1 MPNTIN
7 TRIQLKYDTLSNWIL
22 SSTGTNAFKPL
33 KGEICIAE
41 IPKTNE
47 TQGNRTKYLDPP
59 AIGIK
64 VGDGTHTFQELPW
77 IQAIAGDV
85 YSWAKTENKPDY
97 DASEIKATERNGPTN
112 GSTVQAI
119 LTAVQNSL
127 ATLTGGESGQSIA
140 GQIVEAIQNLDYTD
154 TVETGKFVT
163 SVSETDGVISVTRDN
178 IAVVDIDGL
187 QDALDDL
194 QDALDT
200 KQDNLAFNG
209 TYDASSNK
217 VATESTVSSAISGLT
232 DTLTGT
238 PGAGKTITA
247 FDEVDGKVSAT
258 FSEIQ
263 ITESQV
269 TDLVDDLAKKAPLA
283 SPDFSGTPTAPT
295 AAAGTN
301 TKQIATTAFVKNA
314 VDTAT
319 AGLSGAMHYRGE
331 VSVIPPSPAPGIS
344 YASGDVVVLT
354 SSNKEY
360 VFNGTDWRELG
371 DEGSY
376 ALKTITIT
384 AGSGLTGGG
393 TLESNRT
400 ISHAVPAGATA
411 GEKGQTDGRKYVQK
425 ITTDEFGHITGVTT
439 GEETVINTTY
449 TFEEGTTNGA
459 FSVTSSDG
467 NGTAQSVAIHGLGS
481 AAYKDTAAALDGPIN
496 SDKLPTAG
504 QVTAALSNKVD
515 KETGKGLSTNDYTTD
530 EKTKLSGIE
539 TGAQVNTIEKITV
552 PSDSGTGADKKLT
565 ITNKT
570 VKLAKIAET
579 GSIYNVTESN
589 KINNVDFLIFN
600 CGSAST
606 LIDNFT
612 AGG

>member
-1 MPNTIN
+1 MPNIIN

-22 SSTGTNAFKPL
+22 SSTGANPFKPL

-41 IPKTNE
+41 IPAGTNNSGL
-47 TQGNRTKYLDPP
+47 TPP
-59 AIGIK
+59 SIGIK

-77 IQAIAGDV
+77 IQAVAGDV
-85 YSWAKTENKPDY
+85 YGWAKAENKPNY
-97 DASEIKATERNGPTN
+97 DASEIAATERNGQTN

-140 GQIVEAIQNLDYTD
+140 GQITAAIQNLDYTD
-154 TVETGKFVT
+154 TAEDGKFVT

-178 IAVVDIDGL
+178 IAVVDIVGL
-187 QDALDDL
+187 QDALD
-194 QDALDT
+194 A

-209 TYDASSNK
+209 TYNSSSNK
-217 VATESTVSSAISGLT
+217 VATESTVNSAISGLT

-247 FDEVDGKVSAT
+247 FDEVDGKVSAA
-258 FSEIQ
+258 FSDIQ
-263 ITESQV
+263 INESQV
-269 TDLVDDLAKKAPLA
+269 TNLTTHLDAKAPLA
-283 SPDFSGTPTAPT
+283 SPALTGTPTAPT
-295 AAAGTN
+295 ADAGTN
-301 TKQIATTAFVKNA
+301 NTQIATTAFVKDA

-331 VSVIPPSPAPGIS
+331 VNAIPPASGT

-360 VFNGTDWRELG
+360 VFNGTSWREFG

-376 ALKTITIT
+376 ALKTITVT
-384 AGSGLTGGG
+384 GNDGLSGGG

-400 ISHAVPAGATA
+400 ISHAVPDGATA
-411 GEKGQTDGRKYVQK
+411 GEKGQIGRKYIQK
-425 ITTDEFGHITGVTT
+425 ITTDKFGHITGVTT
-439 GEETVINTTY
+439 GEETVTDTTY

-459 FSVTSSDG
+459 FSVTPIG
-467 NGTAQSVAIHGLGS
+467 GTAQSIAIHGLGS
-481 AAYKDTAAALDGPIN
+481 AAYKDVAAAIDNSTN

-552 PSDSGTGADKKLT
+552 PSDSGTGTDKELT
-565 ITNKT
+565 ITDKT
-570 VKLAKIAET
+570 IKLAKIAET
-579 GSIYNVTESN
+579 GSIYDVTESN
-589 KINNVDFLIFN
+589 NINNVDFLVFN

-612 AGG
+612 TGG

>member
-22 SSTGTNAFKPL
+22 SSTGANSFKPL

-41 IPKTNE
+41 IPAGTNNSGL
-47 TQGNRTKYLDPP
+47 TPP
-59 AIGIK
+59 SIGIK

-77 IQAIAGDV
+77 IQAVAGDV
-85 YSWAKTENKPDY
+85 YSWAKAENKPDY
-97 DASEIKATERNGPTN
+97 NASEIKATERNGQTN

-127 ATLTGGESGQSIA
+127 ATLTGGESSQSIA
-140 GQIVEAIQNLDYTD
+140 SQITAAIQNLDYTD
-154 TVETGKFVT
+154 TAETGKFVT
-163 SVSETDGVISVTRDN
+163 SVSETDGVISVTHDS
-178 IAVVDIDGL
+178 IAVVDIVGL
-187 QDALDDL
+187 QDALD
-194 QDALDT
+194 A

-209 TYDASSNK
+209 TYNSSSNK

-258 FSEIQ
+258 FSDIQ
-263 ITESQV
+263 VTESQV
-269 TDLVDDLAKKAPLA
+269 TNLVSDLALKAPLA
-283 SPDFSGTPTAPT
+283 SPSFSGTPTAPT

-301 TKQIATTAFVKNA
+301 TEQIATTAFVKDA

-331 VSVIPPSPAPGIS
+331 VSAIPPASGT

-360 VFNGTDWRELG
+360 VFNGTNWRELG

-376 ALKTITIT
+376 ALKTVTIT
-384 AGSGLTGGG
+384 GDDGLSGGG

-400 ISHAVPAGATA
+400 ISHAVPAGATT
-411 GEKGQTDGRKYVQK
+411 GEKGQTGGRKYIQT
-425 ITTDEFGHITGVTT
+425 ITTDKFGHITGVTT
-439 GEETVINTTY
+439 GEETVTNTTY
-449 TFEEGTTNGA
+449 TFEEGTTDGA
-459 FSVTSSDG
+459 FSVTPSG
-467 NGTAQSVAIHGLGS
+467 GTAQSVAIHGLGS
-481 AAYKDTAAALDGPIN
+481 AAYKDTAAAIDNSTN

-504 QVTAALSNKVD
+504 QVATALSNKVD
-515 KETGKGLSTNDYTTD
+515 KETGKGLSTNDYTTA

-552 PSDSGTGADKKLT
+552 PSDSGTGADKELT
-565 ITNKT
+565 ITDKT
-570 VKLAKIAET
+570 IKLAKIAET

-589 KINNVDFLIFN
+589 NINNVDFLIFN

>member
-1 MPNTIN
+1 MPNIIN

-22 SSTGTNAFKPL
+22 SSTGANPFKPL

-41 IPKTNE
+41 IPAGTNNSGL
-47 TQGNRTKYLDPP
+47 TPP
-59 AIGIK
+59 SIGIK

-77 IQAIAGDV
+77 IQAVAGDV
-85 YSWAKTENKPDY
+85 YGWAKAENKPNY
-97 DASEIKATERNGPTN
+97 DASEIAATERNGQTN

-140 GQIVEAIQNLDYTD
+140 GQITAAIQNLDYTD
-154 TVETGKFVT
+154 TAEDGKFVT

-178 IAVVDIDGL
+178 IAVVDIVGL
-187 QDALDDL
+187 QDALD
-194 QDALDT
+194 A

-209 TYDASSNK
+209 TYNSSSNK
-217 VATESTVSSAISGLT
+217 VATESTVNSAISGLT

-247 FDEVDGKVSAT
+247 FDEVDGKVSAA
-258 FSEIQ
+258 FSDIQ
-263 ITESQV
+263 INESQV
-269 TDLVDDLAKKAPLA
+269 TNLTTHLDAKAPLA
-283 SPDFSGTPTAPT
+283 SPALTGTPTAPT
-295 AAAGTN
+295 ADAGTN
-301 TKQIATTAFVKNA
+301 NTQIATTAFVKDA

-331 VSVIPPSPAPGIS
+331 VNAIPPASGT

-360 VFNGTDWRELG
+360 VFNGTSWREFG

-376 ALKTITIT
+376 ALKTITVT
-384 AGSGLTGGG
+384 GNDGLSGGG

-400 ISHAVPAGATA
+400 ISHAVPDGATA
-411 GEKGQTDGRKYVQK
+411 GEKGQIGRKYIQK
-425 ITTDEFGHITGVTT
+425 ITTDKFGHITGVTT
-439 GEETVINTTY
+439 GEETVTDTTY

-459 FSVTSSDG
+459 FSVTPIG
-467 NGTAQSVAIHGLGS
+467 GTAQSIAIHGLGS
-481 AAYKDTAAALDGPIN
+481 AAYKDVAAAIDNSTN

-552 PSDSGTGADKKLT
+552 PSDSGTGTDKELT
-565 ITNKT
+565 ITDKT
-570 VKLAKIAET
+570 IKLAKIAET

-589 KINNVDFLIFN
+589 NINNVDFLVFN

-612 AGG
+612 TGG